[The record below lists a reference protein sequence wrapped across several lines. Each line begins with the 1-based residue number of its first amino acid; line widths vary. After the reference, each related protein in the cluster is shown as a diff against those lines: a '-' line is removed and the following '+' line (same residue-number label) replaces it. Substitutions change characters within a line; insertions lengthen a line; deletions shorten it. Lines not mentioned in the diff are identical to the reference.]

1 MIELSPWLRAL
12 LALFSLAAGV
22 TDWRRRLIPN
32 YITIPA
38 LAAGFLLQTAQH
50 GLAGLKDASLGMA
63 AAAAITIPLY
73 LLRGLGGGDV
83 KMMAAAGAIAGP
95 LNFLYLFVLNAV
107 IGGVGAVA
115 LVLYKA
121 ALWPR
126 CATWPSF
133 SAKWQC
139 CGRRIRAARSSLSRI
154 RKRSRCRVA
163 SSLRRRRDCCC
174 FCDQ

>member
-115 LVLYKA
+115 LVLYKGRLVATLRNMAVIFRELAMLRAPYQSREELAIAHPEAITLPRGVVFA
-121 ALWPR
+121 A
-126 CATWPSF
+126 
-133 SAKWQC
+133 
-139 CGRRIRAARSSLSRI
+139 AAGL
-154 RKRSRCRVA
+154 
-163 SSLRRRRDCCC
+163 LLLL
-174 FCDQ
+174 